1 MNNGDAD
8 SYFTSES
15 PTRKRCERA
24 LKDDSLVDEVE
35 RDWRLKLLEERPDLI
50 WKCDFSKHNG
60 YELGHLFLMHPEV
73 ASEEDWARLGKRE
86 WLSIISL
93 RPELAKFCDR
103 SKVEIPDDEWDAA
116 LKGVEPPHSIFNVGG
131 LLL

>member
-1 MNNGDAD
+1 MCNEDD
-8 SYFTSES
+8 LLFTSES
-15 PTRKRCERA
+15 PARKRYERA

-35 RDWRLKLLEERPDLI
+35 MDWWLKLLEERPELI
-50 WKCDFSKHNG
+50 RKSDFNKHNG
-60 YELGHLFLMHPEV
+60 YELGHLFFMHPEV
-73 ASEEDWARLGKRE
+73 ASKEDWARLGKRE
-86 WLSIISL
+86 WLSIIGL

-116 LKGVEPPHSIFNVGG
+116 LKGVEPPQSIFNVGG